1 MEKLKQIEKRAKA
14 EAKKLIYDNPDLTM
28 ATESVFLIFEGIF
41 EGIVQEAIRP
51 KWIKVSDKL
60 PDDYQRV
67 LFFDN
72 RFKDG
77 IDRKEGGIY
86 KGYFV
91 STQGYPEWFTHWQP
105 LPLTPDEELLMLESH
120 SSFVKK

>member
-1 MEKLKQIEKRAKA
+1 
-14 EAKKLIYDNPDLTM
+14 
-28 ATESVFLIFEGIF
+28 
-41 EGIVQEAIRP
+41 
-51 KWIKVSDKL
+51 
-60 PDDYQRV
+60 V

>member
-91 STQGYPEWFTHWQP
+91 STQGYPNG
-105 LPLTPDEELLMLESH
+105 SH
-120 SSFVKK
+120 IGNHYH